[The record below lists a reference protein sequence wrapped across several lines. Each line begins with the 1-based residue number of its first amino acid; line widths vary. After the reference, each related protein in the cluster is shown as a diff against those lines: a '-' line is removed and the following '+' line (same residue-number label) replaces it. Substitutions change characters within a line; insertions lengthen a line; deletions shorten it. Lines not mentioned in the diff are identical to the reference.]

1 MEVTLDKR
9 YPLHVDIDRA
19 WSLLRDLRTL
29 ASCMPGAAITEEID
43 PQHYKGT
50 VKVKVGPATAMFNG
64 DIEVLGIDEAAH
76 RIRLLG
82 KGADPGGSTAA
93 MDLTTRLE
101 PAGPD
106 ESVLVGTAQV
116 TVNGKFAQFGGRM
129 MSQVSD
135 QVLNQ
140 FADNFKANAAARPGA
155 APPPAQELNALLIG
169 WNLFKAWI
177 ARLYH
182 SLFGRPS

>member
-9 YPLHVDIDRA
+9 YPLDVNIDKA
-19 WSLLRDLRTL
+19 WAVLRDLRSL

-64 DIEVLGIDEAAH
+64 DVEVLGIDEAAH
-76 RIRLLG
+76 QIRLLG
-82 KGADPGGSTAA
+82 KGADKGGSTAA
-93 MDLTTRLE
+93 MDLTTTIE
-101 PAGPD
+101 AAGPG
-106 ESVLVGTAQV
+106 ESVLVGKAQV

-135 QVLNQ
+135 QVLDQ
-140 FADNFKANAAARPGA
+140 FADNFKANAAAKPGA
-155 APPPAQELNALLIG
+155 APEPAKELNALLIV
-169 WNLFKAWI
+169 WNMIKAWI
-177 ARLYH
+177 ARIYYD
-182 SLFGRPS
+182 LFGGRT